1 MNYIERR
8 RHRRERADA
17 EAELI
22 WKEEAGSPSFESGR
36 IVDFSKIGAGIDLP
50 QPVPVSSCVILMAP
64 KFGIIVLS
72 QVRNCYWHRSQYR
85 LGLEFLESVADQS
98 GDAVRDS
105 PCRELVKAGVAGDN
119 DRLERLYR
127 SLAFRYHPDNA
138 ETGDRDIFLRVKE
151 AYRILSA
158 PARIESPELGVARRG
173 DSSGGTDIRELADK
187 RNLVLRLLL
196 QRRMTDYQNAYMS
209 APELESLTGFPA
221 HEIGFILWYLREKAA
236 VLTADYSTDCAITAA
251 GVDLLEKAGREAA
264 QAVPGRRPTR
274 PAMADSRDFDGQ
286 PPAIPPAFSPSAD
299 I

>member
-22 WKEEAGSPSFESGR
+22 WKEEPGPPSFESGR
-36 IVDFSKIGAGIDLP
+36 IVDFSRVGAGIDLP
-50 QPVPVSSCVILMAP
+50 QALPVSSCAILMVP
-64 KFGIIVLS
+64 KFRIIVLA
-72 QVRNCYWHRSQYR
+72 QVRNCFWHRSQYR
-85 LGLEFLESVADQS
+85 LGLEFLESDAT
-98 GDAVRDS
+98 GDEVCDS
-105 PCRELVKAGVAGDN
+105 PCRELVQAGIAGDN

-138 ETGDRDIFLRVKE
+138 ETGDRDVFLRVKE
-151 AYRILSA
+151 AYRILSS
-158 PARIESPELGVARRG
+158 PARVENPELGVTRRG
-173 DSSGGTDIRELADK
+173 DSAGTPEVRELSEK

-209 APELESLTGFPA
+209 AAELESLTGLPG
-221 HEIGFILWYLREKAA
+221 HEIGFILWYLREKSA

-251 GVDLLEKAGREAA
+251 GVDLLEKASQETA
-264 QAVPGRRPTR
+264 QQVPARRHTR
-274 PAMADSRDFDGQ
+274 PANNSWDFHSQ
-286 PPAIPPAFSPSAD
+286 PASIPPACSPPAE